1 MRLML
6 AKDESLM
13 FICNAF
19 MLWGSFRFKDK
30 VKRVPTILEVL
41 AVPRFIIVRTVKR
54 SDFHDFYEK
63 NRIVHKNFSYV

>member
-1 MRLML
+1 MGLML

-30 VKRVPTILEVL
+30 VKRVPTILEML
-41 AVPRFIIVRTVKR
+41 AVPRFIVVSAVKR
-54 SDFHDFYEK
+54 SDFHDFTK
-63 NRIVHKNFSYV
+63 KIVS